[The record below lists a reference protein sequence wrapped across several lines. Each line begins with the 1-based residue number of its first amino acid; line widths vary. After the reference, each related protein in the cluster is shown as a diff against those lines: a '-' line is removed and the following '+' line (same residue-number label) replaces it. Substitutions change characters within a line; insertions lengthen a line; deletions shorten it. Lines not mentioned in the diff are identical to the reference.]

1 MPLSSVSPRSR
12 LRGKRRVRPPAA
24 VLRVIRLNNGF
35 QLLFN
40 LLWWMPV
47 FYQYQK
53 QAGLSDSQIFGIQS
67 IYYVAFCLLEVPTG
81 FIADRIGQRRCMQLG
96 AAVMT
101 AANLLPVFRP
111 SFTGFLAHFLAI
123 AAARSLVSGASSAYL
138 YEYLHGHG
146 AGEHYVQAE
155 GTARAL
161 GLWAK
166 IACWPLVGLLMQV
179 RHEAPYVLTAVSV
192 LGSLACAA
200 ALPAVPVRPAAAGR
214 HGAAPPPG
222 EGVGLLDSARQ
233 AFKVLRGSRALGPL
247 MVQGVA
253 VFTLAR
259 ICQVNLFQPLLLEK
273 DLPVADHGTVL
284 SAMTVA
290 EAVGSART
298 NWVRGRVSDTAVV
311 SALSVVMALTLAATA
326 WSGALGTV
334 AWLCV
339 FAAAAGLAYP
349 VQRNL
354 INAAIPPTPYRAT
367 LLSVESIIDRGVCA
381 LVALAV
387 GAYLAA
393 DRLDA
398 LLVHAAAGTCVLLL
412 VVGVALRRVARAG
425 ASPAAADRP

>member
-1 MPLSSVSPRSR
+1 MPVS
-12 LRGKRRVRPPAA
+12 LRARVKRRVRPPAA

-47 FYQYQK
+47 FYQYQR

-67 IYYVAFCLLEVPTG
+67 VYYVAFCLLEIPTG
-81 FIADRIGQRRCMQLG
+81 FIADRFGQRRCMQLG
-96 AAVMT
+96 AAAMT
-101 AANLLPVFRP
+101 AANLLPVASP
-111 SFTGFLAHFLAI
+111 SFAGFMAHFLGI
-123 AAARSLVSGASSAYL
+123 ATARSLVSGASSAYL
-138 YEYLHGHG
+138 YEYLHERG
-146 AGEHYVQAE
+146 ADAHYVQAE

-166 IACWPLVGLLMQV
+166 IVCWPLVGILMHI
-179 RHEAPYVLTAVSV
+179 RHEAPYVLTALSA
-192 LGSLACAA
+192 LGSLTCAA
-200 ALPAVPVRPAAAGR
+200 ALPAI
-214 HGAAPPPG
+214 AAPRGGAHPPAKRD
-222 EGVGLLDSARQ
+222 GLLESGRQ
-233 AFKVLRGSRALGPL
+233 AVKVLGTARSLGPL

-273 DLPVADHGTVL
+273 DLPVADHGAVL

-298 NWVRGRVSDTAVV
+298 GWLRSRMSGTTAVTV
-311 SALSVVMALTLAATA
+311 LSVVMALTLAATTLT
-326 WSGALGTV
+326 GRLGTIL
-334 AWLCV
+334 WLCV

-367 LLSVESIIDRGVCA
+367 LLSVESIVDRGVCA

-398 LLVHAAAGTCVLLL
+398 LLVHAAVGTCLLLL
-412 VVGVALRRVARAG
+412 VVGVVLGRLRRDGVRPTAG
-425 ASPAAADRP
+425 QP

>member
-1 MPLSSVSPRSR
+1 MPIS
-12 LRGKRRVRPPAA
+12 LRARVKRRVRPPAA

-47 FYQYQK
+47 FYQYQR

-67 IYYVAFCLLEVPTG
+67 VYYVAFCLLEIPTG

-96 AAVMT
+96 AAAMT
-101 AANLLPVFRP
+101 AANLLPVVSP
-111 SFTGFLAHFLAI
+111 SFAGFMAHFLAV
-123 AAARSLVSGASSAYL
+123 ATARSLVSGASSAYL
-138 YEYLHGHG
+138 YEYLHEH
-146 AGEHYVQAE
+146 AADAHYVQAE

-166 IACWPLVGLLMQV
+166 IACWPLVGMVMHV
-179 RHEAPYVLTAVSV
+179 RHEAPYVLTALSA
-192 LGSLACAA
+192 LGSLTCAA
-200 ALPAVPVRPAAAGR
+200 ALPAI
-214 HGAAPPPG
+214 AAPHGGVHPPAKRD
-222 EGVGLLDSARQ
+222 GLLASGRQ
-233 AFKVLRGSRALGPL
+233 AVQVLGTARSLGPL

-273 DLPVADHGTVL
+273 GLPVTDHGAVL

-298 NWVRGRVSDTAVV
+298 GWLRSRTSDTTAVTV
-311 SALSVVMALTLAATA
+311 LSVVMALTLAATTLT
-326 WSGALGTV
+326 GKPGTV
-334 AWLCV
+334 LWLCV

-367 LLSVESIIDRGVCA
+367 LLSVESIVDRGVCA

-398 LLVHAAAGTCVLLL
+398 LLVHAAVGTCLLLL
-412 VVGVALRRVARAG
+412 VVDVVLARLRRAG
-425 ASPAAADRP
+425 RRPEAGQP

>member
-1 MPLSSVSPRSR
+1 MSLS
-12 LRGKRRVRPPAA
+12 LRARARRRVRPPAA
-24 VLRVIRLNNGF
+24 VLRAIRLNNGF

-67 IYYVAFCLLEVPTG
+67 VYYVAFCLLEIPTG

-101 AANLLPVFRP
+101 AANLLPIFSP
-111 SFTGFLAHFLAI
+111 SFAGFMAHFLAI

-138 YEYLHGHG
+138 YEYLHEHG
-146 AGEHYVQAE
+146 GDAHYVQAE

-166 IACWPLVGLLMQV
+166 ITCWPLVGVLMHV
-179 RHEAPYVLTAVSV
+179 RHEAPYVLTALSA

-200 ALPAVPVRPAAAGR
+200 ALPAIAVPPFGDTRPAAER
-214 HGAAPPPG
+214 
-222 EGVGLLDSARQ
+222 VGLLDSARQ
-233 AFKVLRGSRALGPL
+233 AVKVLGRSRSLGPL

-273 DLPVADHGTVL
+273 NLPVADHGAVL

-298 NWVRGRVSDTAVV
+298 GWLRSRLSDTTVV
-311 SALSVVMALTLAATA
+311 TVLSVVMALTLAATTL
-326 WSGALGTV
+326 SGSLGTIL
-334 AWLCV
+334 WLCV

-398 LLVHAAAGTCVLLL
+398 LLVHAAVGTCLLLL
-412 VVGVALRRVARAG
+412 VVGVVLGRLRRDGPQPAG
-425 ASPAAADRP
+425 QP

>member
-1 MPLSSVSPRSR
+1 MPVSLLARA
-12 LRGKRRVRPPAA
+12 KRRAPMPRN

-47 FYQYQK
+47 FYEYQK

-67 IYYVAFCLLEVPTG
+67 IYYVAFCLLEIPTG
-81 FIADRIGQRRCMQLG
+81 LLADRIGQRRCLQLG

-101 AANLLPVFRP
+101 AANLVPVAWP
-111 SFTGFLAHFLAI
+111 SFSGFLLHFLAI

-138 YEYLHGHG
+138 YEYLHANG

-155 GTARAL
+155 GTARSL

-166 IACWPLVGLLMQV
+166 IACWPLVGVLMHLQ
-179 RHEAPYVLTAVSV
+179 HQAPYLLTAACT
-192 LGSLACAA
+192 LGSLACAG
-200 ALPAVPVRPAAAGR
+200 ALPALAADHDAQRPLAERA
-214 HGAAPPPG
+214 
-222 EGVGLLDSARQ
+222 GLLSSARQ
-233 AFKVLRGSRALGPL
+233 ALTLLKSSKSLGPL

-253 VFTLAR
+253 IFTLAR
-259 ICQVNLFQPLLLEK
+259 ICQVNLFQPLLLDK
-273 DLPVADHGTVL
+273 AIPVADHGAVL

-290 EAVGSART
+290 EAVGSARPG
-298 NWVRGRVSDTAVV
+298 WVRGKLSDTAAVTV
-311 SALSVVMALTLAATA
+311 LSLVMALSLAATTMA
-326 WSGALGTV
+326 GAMATIG
-334 AWLCV
+334 WLCV
-339 FAAAAGLAYP
+339 FAAATGLAYP

-354 INAAIPPTPYRAT
+354 INAAIPKTPYRAT
-367 LLSVESIIDRGVCA
+367 LLSLESIIDRGVCA

-398 LLVHAAAGTCVLLL
+398 LLVHAAVGTCLLLL
-412 VVGVALRRVARAG
+412 VVSVVLWFIRRDRVR
-425 ASPAAADRP
+425 PAPEKA